1 LKIEILYEN
10 DNSFWNYDIKMITI
24 QEVQQMKYNPVE
36 VMKPKLYKDVFPYD
50 EIPKIEFNNIQLPM
64 NLPEDIWI
72 TDTTFRDGQQSMTSM
87 NTEQMVRI
95 YDYLHEIDNE
105 SGIIKQTEFFLY
117 SQKDRDAA
125 EQCMNKD
132 YKFPE
137 ITSWIRANKDD
148 FKLVKSMGIKETGI
162 LMSCSDYHI
171 FNKLNKSRQE
181 AMKMYLDIA
190 YAALENGIVPR
201 CHFEDI
207 TRADFYGF
215 VVPLAKNLMD
225 MMKESKLNVKI
236 RACDTLGLGVSH
248 VGVEL
253 PRSVPAIIH
262 GLRYYGKVPS
272 DSIEWHGHNDYYQA
286 VTNSTTSWL
295 YGGAS
300 VNTTLFGIGERVGN
314 TPLEAMIIEY
324 AQIKGS
330 TKTMN
335 LEVINEIE
343 KYFEKELNY
352 EIPPKTPFVGKEFN
366 VTKAGIHADGLLKDE
381 EIYNSFDTR
390 KILGKP
396 PLVAINSYSGIS
408 SIAYWINS
416 YFGLK
421 NEEKIHKNDERL
433 IPIKNKIDEEYD
445 NGRATNISSEEME
458 ALSNTCVFNNN
469 YNKERAM

>member
-1 LKIEILYEN
+1 
-10 DNSFWNYDIKMITI
+10 
-24 QEVQQMKYNPVE
+24 MKYNPVE

-50 EIPKIEFNNIQLPM
+50 EIPKIKFNNIQLPM
-64 NLPEDIWI
+64 NLPDDIWI

-125 EQCMNKD
+125 EQCMNKG

-148 FKLVKSMGIKETGI
+148 FNLVKSMGIKETGI

-253 PRSVPAIIH
+253 PRSIPAIIH

-343 KYFEKELNY
+343 KYFEKELSY

-416 YFGLK
+416 YFGLE

-458 ALSNTCVFNNN
+458 ALSNIFIFNNN

>member
-1 LKIEILYEN
+1 
-10 DNSFWNYDIKMITI
+10 
-24 QEVQQMKYNPVE
+24 MKYNPVE
-36 VMKPKLYKDVFPYD
+36 VMKPKLYKDVFPYE
-50 EIPKIEFNNIQLPM
+50 EIPKLKFNNIQLPM
-64 NLPEDIWI
+64 SIPEDIWI

-87 NTEQMVRI
+87 NTEQMVKL
-95 YDYLHEIDNE
+95 YDYLHELDNE

-125 EQCMNKD
+125 EQCMEKG

-137 ITSWIRANKDD
+137 ITSWIRANKED
-148 FKLVKSMGIKETGI
+148 FNLVKSMGIKETGI

-215 VVPLAKNLMD
+215 VVPLAKNLME
-225 MMKESKLNVKI
+225 MMKESKINVKI

-262 GLRYYGKVPS
+262 GLKYYGGVPS
-272 DSIEWHGHNDYYQA
+272 SSIEWHGHNDYYGA

-314 TPLEAMIIEY
+314 TPLEAMIIEL

-335 LEVINEIE
+335 LELINEIE

-421 NEEKIHKNDERL
+421 GDEKIHKNDDRL
-433 IPIKNKIDEEYD
+433 IPVKNKIDEEYD
-445 NGRATNISSEEME
+445 NGRTTNISSEEME
-458 ALSNTCVFNNN
+458 SLSNIYIFNNHFN
-469 YNKERAM
+469 NKERAI

>member
-1 LKIEILYEN
+1 
-10 DNSFWNYDIKMITI
+10 M
-24 QEVQQMKYNPVE
+24 QEVKMKYNAVD
-36 VMKPKLYKDVFPYD
+36 VIKPKLYKNVFPYE
-50 EIPKIEFNNIQLPM
+50 EIPKIKFNNIQLPM
-64 NLPEDIWI
+64 NIPDNIWI

-87 NTEQMVRI
+87 NSEQMVKLF
-95 YDYLHEIDNE
+95 DFLHELDNE

-117 SQKDRDAA
+117 SQKDRKAV
-125 EQCMNKD
+125 EECMKKD

-137 ITSWIRANKDD
+137 ITSWIRANKED
-148 FKLVKSMGIKETGI
+148 FNLVKSMGIKETGI

-171 FNKLNKSRQE
+171 FNKLNKTRAE

-215 VVPLAKNLMD
+215 VVPLAKNLMEMRKD
-225 MMKESKLNVKI
+225 SKINVKI
-236 RACDTLGLGVSH
+236 RACDTLGVGVSH
-248 VGVEL
+248 AGVEL

-262 GLRYYGKVPS
+262 GLKYYADVPS
-272 DSIEWHGHNDYYQA
+272 ESIEWHGHNDYYTA

-295 YGGAS
+295 YGGSS

-314 TPLEAMIIEY
+314 TPLEAMVIEY
-324 AQIKGS
+324 AQIKGNVKS
-330 TKTMN
+330 MK
-335 LEVINEIE
+335 LKVINEIE

-352 EIPPKTPFVGKEFN
+352 DIPPKTPFVGSEFN

-390 KILGKP
+390 KILDKA

-421 NEEKIHKNDERL
+421 DNNKIHKNDERL
-433 IPIKNKIDEEYD
+433 LSIKNKIDEEYE
-445 NGRATNISSEEME
+445 NGRTTNISSEEME
-458 ALSNTCVFNNN
+458 NMSNHYIFSLI
-469 YNKERAM
+469 NKAI

>member
-1 LKIEILYEN
+1 
-10 DNSFWNYDIKMITI
+10 
-24 QEVQQMKYNPVE
+24 MKYNPVE
-36 VMKPKLYKDVFPYD
+36 VIKPKLYKDIFPYD
-50 EIPKIEFNNIQLPM
+50 EIPKIKFNNIQLPISI
-64 NLPEDIWI
+64 PENIWI
-72 TDTTFRDGQQSMTSM
+72 TDTTFRDGQQSMTNM
-87 NTEQMVRI
+87 HTEQMVRL
-95 YDYLHEIDNE
+95 YDFLHELDNE

-117 SQKDRDAA
+117 TQKDRKAV
-125 EQCMNKD
+125 ETCMEKG

-137 ITSWIRANKDD
+137 ITSWIRANKED

-171 FNKLNKSRQE
+171 FNKLNKTRQE

-215 VVPLAKNLMD
+215 VVPLAKNLME
-225 MMKESKLNVKI
+225 MMKESKINVKI
-236 RACDTLGLGVSH
+236 RACDTLGLGISH
-248 VGVEL
+248 AGTEL

-262 GLRYYGKVPS
+262 GLRYYAGVPS
-272 DSIEWHGHNDYYQA
+272 ESIEWHGHNDYYA
-286 VTNSTTSWL
+286 TVTNASTSWL
-295 YGGAS
+295 YGGSS
-300 VNTTLFGIGERVGN
+300 VNSTMFGVGERVGN

-324 AQIKGS
+324 AQIKGN
-330 TKTMN
+330 TKSMN
-335 LEVINEIE
+335 LEIINEIE
-343 KYFEKELNY
+343 DYFEKELNY
-352 EIPPKTPFVGKEFN
+352 NIPVKTPYVGREFN

-416 YFGLK
+416 YFGL
-421 NEEKIHKNDERL
+421 EGSEKMQKNDPRL
-433 IPIKNKIDEEYD
+433 IPLKNKIDEEYER
-445 NGRATNISSEEME
+445 GRTTNISAKEMIVM
-458 ALSNTCVFNNN
+458 SNVYVFDNK
-469 YNKERAM
+469 YNEKII

>member
-1 LKIEILYEN
+1 
-10 DNSFWNYDIKMITI
+10 
-24 QEVQQMKYNPVE
+24 MKYNPVE
-36 VMKPKLYKDVFPYD
+36 VIKPNLYKEIFPYD
-50 EIPKIEFNNIQLPM
+50 EIPKIKFNNIQLPM
-64 NLPEDIWI
+64 NIPENIWI
-72 TDTTFRDGQQSMTSM
+72 TDTTFRDGQQSMTNM
-87 NTEQMVRI
+87 HTEQMVRLF
-95 YDYLHEIDNE
+95 DYLHALDNG
-105 SGIIKQTEFFLY
+105 SGVIKQTEFFLY
-117 SQKDRDAA
+117 TQKDRKAV
-125 EQCMNKD
+125 ETCMSRG

-137 ITSWIRANKDD
+137 ITSWIRANKED

-171 FNKLNKSRQE
+171 FSKLNKNRQE
-181 AMKMYLDIA
+181 AMKMYLEIA

-225 MMKESKLNVKI
+225 MMNESKLNVKI
-236 RACDTLGLGVSH
+236 RACDTLGLGISYA
-248 VGVEL
+248 GTEL

-262 GLRYYGKVPS
+262 GLRYYAGVPS
-272 DSIEWHGHNDYYQA
+272 ESIEWHGHNDYYA
-286 VTNSTTSWL
+286 TVTNSTTSWL
-295 YGGAS
+295 YGGSS
-300 VNTTLFGIGERVGN
+300 VNTTMFGIGERVGN

-330 TKTMN
+330 TESMN
-335 LEVINEIE
+335 LEVIKEIE
-343 KYFEKELNY
+343 NYFEKELNY
-352 EIPPKTPFVGKEFN
+352 DIPAKTPFVGKEFN

-390 KILGKP
+390 KILSKP

-421 NEEKIHKNDERL
+421 GNDKIQKNDERL
-433 IPIKNKIDEEYD
+433 IPIKNKIDSEYEK
-445 NGRATNISSEEME
+445 GRTANITTEEMKI
-458 ALSNTCVFNNN
+458 LSNMYVFGDK
-469 YNKERAM
+469 YKEKAI

>member
-1 LKIEILYEN
+1 
-10 DNSFWNYDIKMITI
+10 
-24 QEVQQMKYNPVE
+24 MKHNAVD
-36 VMKPKLYKDVFPYD
+36 VIKPKLYKDVFPYE
-50 EIPKIEFNNIQLPM
+50 EIPKIKFNNIQLPM
-64 NLPEDIWI
+64 NIPDNIWI

-87 NTEQMVRI
+87 NSEQMVKLF
-95 YDYLHEIDNE
+95 DFLHELDNE
-105 SGIIKQTEFFLY
+105 SGIIRQTEFFLY
-117 SQKDRDAA
+117 SQKDRKAV
-125 EQCMNKD
+125 EECMKKD

-137 ITSWIRANKDD
+137 ITSWIRASKED
-148 FKLVKSMGIKETGI
+148 FNLVKSMGIKETGI

-171 FNKLNKSRQE
+171 FSKLNKTRAE

-190 YAALENGIVPR
+190 CSALENGIVPR

-215 VVPLAKNLMD
+215 VVPLAKNLME
-225 MMKESKLNVKI
+225 MSKESKINVKI
-236 RACDTLGLGVSH
+236 RACDTLGVGVSH
-248 VGVEL
+248 AGVEL

-262 GLRYYGKVPS
+262 GLKYYADVPS
-272 DSIEWHGHNDYYQA
+272 ESIEWHGHNDYYAA

-295 YGGAS
+295 YGGSS

-314 TPLEAMIIEY
+314 TPLEAMVIEY
-324 AQIKGS
+324 AQIKGNVKS
-330 TKTMN
+330 MN
-335 LEVINEIE
+335 LKVINEIE

-352 EIPPKTPFVGKEFN
+352 DIPPKTPFVGSEFN

-390 KILGKP
+390 KILDKA

-421 NEEKIHKNDERL
+421 GKNKIQKNDERL
-433 IPIKNKIDEEYD
+433 LSIKNKIDEEYEK
-445 NGRATNISSEEME
+445 GRTTNISSEEME
-458 ALSNTCVFNNN
+458 CLSNDYIFSLINNE
-469 YNKERAM
+469 KAM

>member
-1 LKIEILYEN
+1 
-10 DNSFWNYDIKMITI
+10 
-24 QEVQQMKYNPVE
+24 MKYNPVD
-36 VMKPKLYKDVFPYD
+36 VIKPKLYKDVFPYE
-50 EIPKIEFNNIQLPM
+50 EIPKVKFNNIQLPM
-64 NLPEDIWI
+64 NIPDSIWI

-87 NTEQMVRI
+87 DSQQMVKLF
-95 YDYLHEIDNE
+95 DFLHELDNE

-117 SQKDRDAA
+117 SQKDRKAV
-125 EQCMNKD
+125 EECMKKD

-137 ITSWIRANKDD
+137 ITSWIRANKED
-148 FKLVKSMGIKETGI
+148 FNLVKSMGIKETGI

-171 FNKLNKSRQE
+171 FNKLNKTRTE

-215 VVPLAKNLMD
+215 VVPLAKNLME
-225 MMKESKLNVKI
+225 MSKDSKINVKI
-236 RACDTLGLGVSH
+236 RACDTLGVGVSH

-253 PRSVPAIIH
+253 PRSVSAIIH
-262 GLRYYGKVPS
+262 GLKYYAKVPS
-272 DSIEWHGHNDYYQA
+272 EAIEWHGHNDYYAA

-295 YGGAS
+295 YGGSS

-314 TPLEAMIIEY
+314 TPLEAMVIEY
-324 AQIKGS
+324 AQIKGNVKS
-330 TKTMN
+330 MN
-335 LEVINEIE
+335 LKVINEIE

-352 EIPPKTPFVGKEFN
+352 DIPPKTPFVGSEFN

-390 KILGKP
+390 KILDKA

-416 YFGLK
+416 FFGLK
-421 NEEKIHKNDERL
+421 GDAKIYKNDERL
-433 IPIKNKIDEEYD
+433 LNIKNKIDEEYEG
-445 NGRATNISSEEME
+445 GRTTNITTEEME
-458 ALSNTCVFNNN
+458 SLSNKYILSFINN
-469 YNKERAM
+469 EQAI

>member
-1 LKIEILYEN
+1 
-10 DNSFWNYDIKMITI
+10 
-24 QEVQQMKYNPVE
+24 MKYNPVE

-50 EIPKIEFNNIQLPM
+50 EIPKVKFNNIQLPM
-64 NLPEDIWI
+64 NLPDEIWI

-87 NTEQMVRI
+87 NTEQMVRL
-95 YDYLHEIDNE
+95 YDFLHELDNE

-125 EQCMNKD
+125 EKCMEKG

-137 ITSWIRANKDD
+137 ITSWIRANKED
-148 FKLVKSMGIKETGI
+148 FNLVKSMGIKETGI

-171 FNKLNKSRQE
+171 FNKLNKSRSE

-190 YAALENGIVPR
+190 YAALENGIIPR

-215 VVPLAKNLMD
+215 VVPLAKNLMQ
-225 MMKESKLNVKI
+225 MMNESKINVKI
-236 RACDTLGLGVSH
+236 RACDTLGLGVSY

-262 GLRYYGKVPS
+262 GLRYYAGVPAE
-272 DSIEWHGHNDYYQA
+272 SIEWHGHNDYYA
-286 VTNSTTSWL
+286 TVTNSTTSWL
-295 YGGAS
+295 YGGSS

-324 AQIKGS
+324 AQIKGN

-343 KYFEKELNY
+343 KYFEKELKY
-352 EIPPKTPFVGKEFN
+352 DIPPKTPFVGKEFN

-416 YFGLK
+416 FFGLK
-421 NEEKIHKNDERL
+421 GEEKIHKNDERL
-433 IPIKNKIDEEYD
+433 VPIKNKIDEEYD
-445 NGRATNISSEEME
+445 NGRTTNISNEEME
-458 ALSNTCVFNNN
+458 SLSNVCIFNNN
-469 YNKERAM
+469 NYSHEERAI

>member
-1 LKIEILYEN
+1 
-10 DNSFWNYDIKMITI
+10 
-24 QEVQQMKYNPVE
+24 MKYNPVD
-36 VMKPKLYKDVFPYD
+36 VIKPKLYKDVFPYE
-50 EIPKIEFNNIQLPM
+50 EIPKIKFNNIQLPM
-64 NLPEDIWI
+64 SIPERIWI

-87 NTEQMVRI
+87 DTEQMVKLF
-95 YDYLHEIDNE
+95 DLLHELDNE

-117 SQKDRDAA
+117 SQKDRKAV
-125 EQCMNKD
+125 EQCMKKG

-137 ITSWIRANKDD
+137 VTSWIRANKED
-148 FKLVKSMGIKETGI
+148 FNLVKSMGIKETGI

-171 FNKLNKSRQE
+171 FNKLNKTRTE

-207 TRADFYGF
+207 TRADFYSF
-215 VVPLAKNLMD
+215 VVPLAKNLMEMSRD
-225 MMKESKLNVKI
+225 SKLNVKI
-236 RACDTLGLGVSH
+236 RACDTLGVGVSH

-262 GLRYYGKVPS
+262 GLKYYADVPS
-272 DSIEWHGHNDYYQA
+272 ESIEWHGHNDYYAA

-295 YGGAS
+295 YGGSS

-314 TPLEAMIIEY
+314 TPLEAMVIEY
-324 AQIKGS
+324 AQIKGNVKS
-330 TKTMN
+330 MN
-335 LEVINEIE
+335 LKMINEIE
-343 KYFEKELNY
+343 KYFEKELKY
-352 EIPPKTPFVGKEFN
+352 SIPPKTPFVGSEFN

-390 KILGKP
+390 KILDKA

-416 YFGLK
+416 FFGLK
-421 NEEKIHKNDERL
+421 GDDKINKNDTRL
-433 IPIKNKIDEEYD
+433 LAIKNKIDEQYE
-445 NGRATNISSEEME
+445 NGRSTNISTDEME
-458 ALSNTCVFNNN
+458 RLSHEYIFHFINND
-469 YNKERAM
+469 KAI

>member
-1 LKIEILYEN
+1 
-10 DNSFWNYDIKMITI
+10 
-24 QEVQQMKYNPVE
+24 MKYNPVE
-36 VMKPKLYKDVFPYD
+36 AMKPNLYKYVFPYD
-50 EIPKIEFNNIQLPM
+50 EIPKIKFNNIQLPM
-64 NLPEDIWI
+64 DIPESIWI

-87 NTEQMVRI
+87 NTEQMVKI
-95 YDYLHEIDNE
+95 YDYLHELDNG

-117 SQKDRDAA
+117 SQKDRNAA
-125 EQCMNKD
+125 EQCMSRGYD
-132 YKFPE
+132 FPE

-148 FKLVKSMGIKETGI
+148 FNIVKSMGIKETGI

-171 FNKLNKSRQE
+171 FNKLNKNRQE

-225 MMKESKLNVKI
+225 MMNDSKINVKI

-262 GLRYYGKVPS
+262 GLRYYGNVPS
-272 DSIEWHGHNDYYQA
+272 SSIEWHGHNDYYGA

-300 VNTTLFGIGERVGN
+300 VNTTMFGIGERVGN

-324 AQIKGS
+324 GQIKGN
-330 TKTMN
+330 TAEMN
-335 LEVINEIE
+335 LELINEIE
-343 KYFEKELNY
+343 KFFEKNLDY
-352 EIPPKTPFVGKEFN
+352 AIPPKTPFVGKEFN

-390 KILGKP
+390 RILGKP

-416 YFGLK
+416 YFNLCG
-421 NEEKIHKNDERL
+421 NEKIHKGDNRL
-433 IPIKNKIDEEYD
+433 IPVKNKIDSEYD
-445 NGRATNISSEEME
+445 SGRTTNISSEEME
-458 ALSNTCVFNNN
+458 KLAKLYIFNNYQN
-469 YNKERAM
+469 ERAI

>member
-1 LKIEILYEN
+1 
-10 DNSFWNYDIKMITI
+10 
-24 QEVQQMKYNPVE
+24 MKYNPVE
-36 VMKPKLYKDVFPYD
+36 VIKPKLYKDVFPYE
-50 EIPKIEFNNIQLPM
+50 EIPKIKFNNIQLPM
-64 NLPEDIWI
+64 NLPDEIWI

-87 NTEQMVRI
+87 NTEQMVRL
-95 YDYLHEIDNE
+95 YDFLHELDNE

-117 SQKDRDAA
+117 SQKDRAAA
-125 EQCMNKD
+125 EKCMEKG

-137 ITSWIRANKDD
+137 ITSWIRANKED
-148 FKLVKSMGIKETGI
+148 FNLVKSMGIKETGI

-171 FNKLNKSRQE
+171 FNKLNKSRNE

-215 VVPLAKNLMD
+215 VVPLAKNLME
-225 MMKESKLNVKI
+225 MMNESKINVKI

-262 GLRYYGKVPS
+262 GLRYYADVPS
-272 DSIEWHGHNDYYQA
+272 NSIEWHGHNDYYGA

-324 AQIKGS
+324 AQIKGN

-335 LEVINEIE
+335 LEIINEIE
-343 KYFEKELNY
+343 KYFEKELVY
-352 EIPPKTPFVGKEFN
+352 DIPPKTPFVGKEFN
-366 VTKAGIHADGLLKDE
+366 VTKAGINADGLLKDE

-416 YFGLK
+416 FFGLK
-421 NEEKIHKNDERL
+421 GEEKIHKNDERL
-433 IPIKNKIDEEYD
+433 LPIKNKIDEEYD
-445 NGRATNISSEEME
+445 NGRTTNISSEEME
-458 ALSNTCVFNNN
+458 NLSNVYIFGNNN
-469 YNKERAM
+469 YGHERAI

>member
-1 LKIEILYEN
+1 
-10 DNSFWNYDIKMITI
+10 
-24 QEVQQMKYNPVE
+24 MKYNPVE
-36 VMKPKLYKDVFPYD
+36 VMKPKLFKDIFPYD
-50 EIPKIEFNNIQLPM
+50 EIPKVKFNNIQLPM
-64 NLPEDIWI
+64 DIPDNIWI
-72 TDTTFRDGQQSMTSM
+72 TDTTFRDGQQSMTNM
-87 NTEQMVRI
+87 HTEQMVRL
-95 YDYLHEIDNE
+95 YDYLHELDNG

-117 SQKDRDAA
+117 TPKDRKAVEA
-125 EQCMNKD
+125 CMAKG

-137 ITSWIRANKDD
+137 ITSWIRANKED
-148 FKLVKSMGIKETGI
+148 FNIVKSMGINETGI

-190 YAALENGIVPR
+190 YAALENGIIPR

-215 VVPLAKNLMD
+215 VIPLAKNLMD
-225 MMKESKLNVKI
+225 MMNESKINVKI
-236 RACDTLGLGVSH
+236 RACDTLGLGISH
-248 VGVEL
+248 AGVEL

-262 GLRYYGKVPS
+262 GLKYYAGVPS
-272 DSIEWHGHNDYYQA
+272 ESIEWHGHNDYYA
-286 VTNSTTSWL
+286 TVTNSTTSWL

-324 AQIKGS
+324 AQIKG
-330 TKTMN
+330 TTNGMN

-343 KYFEKELNY
+343 SYFEKELNY
-352 EIPPKTPFVGKEFN
+352 DIPVKTPFVGKEFN

-416 YFGLK
+416 YFGL
-421 NEEKIHKNDERL
+421 EGSEKLQKSDNRL
-433 IPIKNKIDEEYD
+433 ISLKNKIDAEYED
-445 NGRATNISSEEME
+445 GRTTNISTEEME
-458 ALSNTCVFNNN
+458 AYSITYVFGDKLN
-469 YNKERAM
+469 EQAI